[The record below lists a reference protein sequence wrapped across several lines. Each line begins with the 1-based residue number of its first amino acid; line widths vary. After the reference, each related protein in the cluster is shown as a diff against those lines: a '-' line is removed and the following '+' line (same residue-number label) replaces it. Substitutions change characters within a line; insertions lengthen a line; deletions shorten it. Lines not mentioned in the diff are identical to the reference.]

1 MKNIDFPYR
10 IDNQGRTAIIEDYD
24 NLLDFYRWGSQAV
37 TGDEKH
43 IVDMIEQLLF
53 TTPGERVNRPDFGSG
68 LLSLVFS
75 PNSPE
80 LAAAMQTLMQAAIEL
95 WLGDLIEIQTLDV
108 TSEDSTLRITL
119 QYLLR
124 LTGELRTSSFEQVI
138 P

>member
-1 MKNIDFPYR
+1 MKFFNYTTSSFFILPPSAFCPLPSAFPPTQ
-10 IDNQGRTAIIEDYD
+10 ITKSCQE
-24 NLLDFYRWGSQAV
+24 
-37 TGDEKH
+37 
-43 IVDMIEQLLF
+43 
-53 TTPGERVNRPDFGSG
+53 PDFGSG

-80 LAAAMQTLMQAAIEL
+80 LAAAMQTLMQAAIER

-124 LTGELRTSSFEQVI
+124 LTGELRTSTFEQII

>member
-1 MKNIDFPYR
+1 MMMISL
-10 IDNQGRTAIIEDYD
+10 I
-24 NLLDFYRWGSQAV
+24 LYRWGRQAI
-37 TGDEKH
+37 TGYEKH

-68 LLSLVFS
+68 LLSLIFS

-80 LAAAMQTLMQAAIEL
+80 LAAAMQTLMQAAIER

-108 TSEDSTLRITL
+108 TSVDSTLRITV

-124 LTGELRTSSFEQVI
+124 LTGEQRTSRFEQII